1 MINAFIQHSKPN
13 SDKMVL
19 QALVPFVD
27 LMKHALFTSKANP
40 NEYLAD
46 KYDKLAEEN
55 LEYYQRRINSDRL
68 KDIQKF
74 IITAILEEQSNVS
87 LATLFPS
94 SMIIALSPDYYI
106 PNEGESVSININ
118 KNVFIVDGQH
128 RLMAMILLYK
138 RLISDGT
145 KKSSKTDYIIK
156 YLKDYK
162 FNCTILVNFDLW
174 EQGQVFINVNFK
186 QKPVN
191 KSLYY
196 EVFGSEYREG
206 SPDDKRNQIYLA
218 HCLVKDLN
226 EQIGSPFYNKIKMLG
241 TGSGYVSQ
249 AFFVEAILPLFR
261 IKGIWWKNPINY
273 EIRDDDYNEYLAE
286 LITYFK
292 AIKDSF
298 NDYWPTEN
306 ESNGRIICKTTS
318 IGAFLRLLSYIRNE
332 KEENFS
338 SLLKSTPKGENC
350 KEYYYYMLKMLSPIK
365 TEAKKLFGDNSEF
378 SSGSGKGFESRLFK
392 RLRDILIIYRKG
404 EITQV
409 ISDNKS
415 VLSENNITIDSVR
428 EDLLTYYWDNE
439 DDELSSLCH
448 HYDFVEIDNI
458 DLLSAEKIN
467 NTIECK
473 ASFTSYVTFYIDNED
488 ERGFPQYFPCV
499 ATFTLE
505 NNKGKWGICEK
516 SVRSIFDTT
525 SY

>member
-19 QALVPFVD
+19 QALVPFMD
-27 LMKHALFTSKANP
+27 LMEHALFTSKANP
-40 NEYLAD
+40 NEYLAG
-46 KYDKLAEEN
+46 KYKKLAEEN
-55 LEYYQRRINSDRL
+55 LDYYQRRISPNRL
-68 KDIQKF
+68 KDIQQF
-74 IITAILEEQSNVS
+74 IIRAIGDEQNDVS

-94 SMIIALSPDYYI
+94 SMIIALSLDNNI
-106 PNEGESVSININ
+106 LVRGDVVSIDITD
-118 KNVFIVDGQH
+118 NVFIVDGQH

-138 RLISDGT
+138 NLISGST
-145 KKSSKTDYIIK
+145 EKTLKARYIIR
-156 YLKDYK
+156 YLKEYK

-218 HCLVKDLN
+218 HCLVKDMN
-226 EQIGSPFYNKIKMLG
+226 ERIGSPFYNKIKMLG

-261 IKGIWWKNPINY
+261 IKGIWWKDPINY
-273 EIRDDDYNEYLAE
+273 EISDNDYNEYLAE

-298 NDYWPTEN
+298 DDYWPRED
-306 ESNGRIICKTTS
+306 ESNGRIICKTTG

-332 KEENFS
+332 DHKDFS
-338 SLLKSTPKGENC
+338 SSLRSTPKGNICE
-350 KEYYYYMLKMLSPIK
+350 KYHIYMLNMLSPIK
-365 TEAKKLFGDNSEF
+365 KEAKKLFGDNSEF

-392 RLRDILIIYRKG
+392 RLRDILITYRKG
-404 EITQV
+404 ETTQV
-409 ISDNKS
+409 FTGNSS
-415 VLSENNITIDSVR
+415 VLSKNDITIDSIR
-428 EDLLTYYWDNE
+428 EALLTYYWTNE
-439 DDELSSLCH
+439 DDQLSSLCH
-448 HYDFVEIDNI
+448 HYDFEEIDNI
-458 DLLSAEKIN
+458 NLLSAEKTN
-467 NTIECK
+467 DTIECK
-473 ASFTSYVTFYIDNED
+473 VSFTSFVTFYLDNED
-488 ERGFPQYFPCV
+488 ERGFPQRFPCV
-499 ATFTLE
+499 AIFTLQE
-505 NNKGKWGICEK
+505 NNGKWGISENRVI
-516 SVRSIFDTT
+516 SNFDTT